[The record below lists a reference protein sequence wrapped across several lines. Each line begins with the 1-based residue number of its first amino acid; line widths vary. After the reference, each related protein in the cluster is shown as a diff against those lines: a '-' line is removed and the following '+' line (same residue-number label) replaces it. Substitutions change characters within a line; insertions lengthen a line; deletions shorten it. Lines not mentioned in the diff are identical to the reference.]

1 MRILTTRP
9 VVSDKALDLR
19 LCRKEIIPT
28 KMESGETN
36 KVLIRRK
43 KVQDVW
49 IDTGA
54 DSDSLSCT
62 LPGSLTD
69 FSGAFLPVFL

>member
-1 MRILTTRP
+1 MQ
-9 VVSDKALDLR
+9 
-19 LCRKEIIPT
+19 KEIIPT

-62 LPGSLTD
+62 LL
-69 FSGAFLPVFL
+69 VV